1 MGAIKNFNAIDTELL
16 THTIVCNFQEE
27 VGKNVEWGSDL
38 MFIIKNFVNMVNGD
52 VYESIDPETKKVKK
66 NKVVK
71 GLFIAGGVGSG
82 KTTLVKC
89 LFKAMRDLKIS
100 YKTTYED
107 TNYFFQNKIFQ
118 IDDLQREWISSGN
131 LPLEFS
137 TIIIDD
143 CPKENI
149 EFKHMGNTTDLDNF
163 IQYRYILNYTLTFF
177 TSNYPMTKLELD
189 QRTISRLYEMCAYYE
204 LRNPDFRKKL

>member
-1 MGAIKNFNAIDTELL
+1 MGAIKFFDPVDTELL
-16 THTIVCNFQEE
+16 THTIICNFQEE
-27 VGKNVEWGSDL
+27 IGKNVEWSDDL
-38 MFIIKNFVNMVNGD
+38 MFIIQNFVKMVNGE
-52 VYESIDPETKKVKK
+52 VYECIDPGTRKPKK

-82 KTTLVKC
+82 KTTLIKC
-89 LFKAMRDLKIS
+89 LVKAMKDLRIA

-107 TNYFFQNKIFQ
+107 TRYYFQNQMFAIP
-118 IDDLQREWISSGN
+118 DLQKEWINSGS
-131 LPLEFS
+131 LPYEYS

-143 CPKENI
+143 CPQTNV

-177 TSNYPMTKLELD
+177 TSNYPISKLELD
-189 QRTISRLYEMCAYYE
+189 TRTISRLHEMCAYYE
-204 LRNPDFRKKL
+204 LKNPDFRKKD